1 MWKPPIFSPTHST
14 DGVACC
20 EILQRILSGTADSNI
35 PFADLVHLLFYL
47 GFKLRVHGSHHIFT
61 KDGVADRINVQRDGS
76 KAKPYQIK
84 QVRQVLLANPD
95 LR

>member
-1 MWKPPIFSPTHST
+1 MPSPSK
-14 DGVACC
+14 
-20 EILQRILSGTADSNI
+20 ILQRILSGTADSNI
-35 PFADLVHLLFYL
+35 PAADLVHLLSYL

-61 KDGVADRINVQRDGS
+61 EDGVADRINVPRDGS

-84 QVRQVLLANPD
+84 QVQRVLLANPD